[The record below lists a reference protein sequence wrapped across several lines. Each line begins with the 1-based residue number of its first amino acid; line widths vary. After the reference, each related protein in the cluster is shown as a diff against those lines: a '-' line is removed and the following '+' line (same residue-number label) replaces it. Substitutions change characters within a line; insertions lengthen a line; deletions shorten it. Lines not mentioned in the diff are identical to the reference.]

1 MNDSEAGISLASDVQ
16 ACHSMSTDKKSTE
29 TNNACETGMGTAVA
43 SFLLGATAGVAAGI
57 MLAPRAAELA
67 GEVKASTSDM
77 ARRGV
82 QAVDGVVDAGAM
94 EAHGAIDCTVAAVQ
108 VGSKKGHEVVNDT
121 ANALHMAGA
130 ALRDRASRRKRGWRC
145 ASAFWGTGIRAI

>member
-1 MNDSEAGISLASDVQ
+1 
-16 ACHSMSTDKKSTE
+16 MSTDKKSTE

-57 MLAPRAAELA
+57 ILAPRAAELA
-67 GEVKASTSDM
+67 GEVKASASDM
-77 ARRGV
+77 ARRG
-82 QAVDGVVDAGAM
+82 A
-94 EAHGAIDCTVAAVQ
+94 
-108 VGSKKGHEVVNDT
+108 KKGHEVVNDT
-121 ANALHMAGA
+121 ANSLHMAGA

>member
-1 MNDSEAGISLASDVQ
+1 MVARLTGGKSLGPHVNDSGAGISLASDVL

-67 GEVKASTSDM
+67 GEVKASASDM
-77 ARRGV
+77 ARRG
-82 QAVDGVVDAGAM
+82 A
-94 EAHGAIDCTVAAVQ
+94 
-108 VGSKKGHEVVNDT
+108 KKGHEVVNDT

>member
-1 MNDSEAGISLASDVQ
+1 MVARLTGGKSLGPHVNDSEAGISLASDVQ

-67 GEVKASTSDM
+67 GEVKASASDM
-77 ARRGV
+77 ARRG
-82 QAVDGVVDAGAM
+82 A
-94 EAHGAIDCTVAAVQ
+94 
-108 VGSKKGHEVVNDT
+108 KKGHEVVNDT

-145 ASAFWGTGIRAI
+145 ASAFWGTGIRAV

>member
-1 MNDSEAGISLASDVQ
+1 MVARLTGGKSLGPHVNDSEAGISLASDVL

-67 GEVKASTSDM
+67 GEVKASASDM
-77 ARRGV
+77 ARRG
-82 QAVDGVVDAGAM
+82 A
-94 EAHGAIDCTVAAVQ
+94 
-108 VGSKKGHEVVNDT
+108 KKGHEVVNDT

-145 ASAFWGTGIRAI
+145 ASAFWAPGLGLSDAFDVGW

>member
-1 MNDSEAGISLASDVQ
+1 MVARLTGGKSLGPHVNDSEAGISLASDVQ

-43 SFLLGATAGVAAGI
+43 SFLVGATAGVAAGI

-67 GEVKASTSDM
+67 GEVKASASDM
-77 ARRGV
+77 ARRG
-82 QAVDGVVDAGAM
+82 A
-94 EAHGAIDCTVAAVQ
+94 
-108 VGSKKGHEVVNDT
+108 KKGHEVVNDT